1 MAGIFAVAFCPWAL
15 PCGFVVLISD
25 WGRSLTS
32 FADAAIAA
40 TEPEEALD
48 AFEVREGFR
57 LKLAAH
63 EPDVVDPI
71 AMAFDADGGMYV
83 IEMRGYSERREDRLG
98 RIRYLEDRDNDG
110 IFESSTIFK
119 DGLKW
124 PTGIVCYKG
133 GVFVGATPDLI
144 YLKDEDG
151 DRIADTER
159 VVFTG
164 FGPENSRLNI
174 QALFNSFHW
183 GPDNRIWGAAAASG
197 GRVTKPGSSQ
207 SPTVL
212 RGADFSFNPEKLDF
226 RLENGTAQYGMSFDS
241 QGRRFVCSNSS
252 TLYGWPRTL
261 RSIPKLLTRHQL

>member
-1 MAGIFAVAFCPWAL
+1 MSENPVCLIGQYIRGGILPLGVAVWIGCLDPGL
-15 PCGFVVLISD
+15 GQEPEV
-25 WGRSLTS
+25 
-32 FADAAIAA
+32 DASQMPRIAA

-48 AFEVREGFR
+48 TFEMREGFR

-151 DRIADTER
+151 DRVADTER

-164 FGPENSRLNI
+164 FGPENSRLNM
-174 QALFNSFHW
+174 QALFNSFRW

-197 GRVTKPGSSQ
+197 GWVTKPGSSQ
-207 SPTVL
+207 PPIRICGL
-212 RGADFSFNPEKLDF
+212 
-226 RLENGTAQYGMSFDS
+226 
-241 QGRRFVCSNSS
+241 
-252 TLYGWPRTL
+252 
-261 RSIPKLLTRHQL
+261 